1 MFSPYRTTTTEL
13 PALPLHPP
21 HHPNPHSRCWCHP
34 WPLSPQTKAT
44 LRWRM
49 WVVVPGSPSPHQR
62 WPHPRKLT
70 TTASPGVSVTLYTTM
85 ATWSAVTSAG
95 KMINDQEK
103 LGYMHVT
110 HVHVKDVGLFMFVD
124 LFVCLPVFI
133 WKGGCKEY
141 DIKFKHLLDL
151 FCFPVCFWV
160 FLMYDKCL
168 TVLKR
173 LNFYCTLLIDWS
185 IEFSVKEFIIVILW

>member
-1 MFSPYRTTTTEL
+1 MFSPYRTTITEL
-13 PALPLHPP
+13 PALQPHPP

-49 WVVVPGSPSPHQR
+49 WVVVPGSPSPHLR
-62 WPHPRKLT
+62 WLHPRRLT

-103 LGYMHVT
+103 LGYNT
-110 HVHVKDVGLFMFVD
+110 CYSCSRKRCWIVHVCW
-124 LFVCLPVFI
+124 FVCLSACLYLKRV
-133 WKGGCKEY
+133 GGCSEC
-141 DIKFKHLLDL
+141 DLEFKRLLDL
-151 FCFPVCFWV
+151 FAFLLLF
-160 FLMYDKCL
+160 FLMYNKCL
-168 TVLKR
+168 TV
-173 LNFYCTLLIDWS
+173 
-185 IEFSVKEFIIVILW
+185 